1 MCPVVKT
8 MCFQCRGSGLIPGQ
22 EEGEAEEE
30 KGEKEAGRKKRKD
43 WDESILAGGSGVD
56 SPLCFPEAPAALV
69 RLIYTRS
76 SF

>member
-1 MCPVVKT
+1 

-30 KGEKEAGRKKRKD
+30 GEKGSREERKKRTGVKGT
-43 WDESILAGGSGVD
+43 LAGGSGVD

-69 RLIYTRS
+69 R
-76 SF
+76 

>member
-43 WDESILAGGSGVD
+43 
-56 SPLCFPEAPAALV
+56 
-69 RLIYTRS
+69 
-76 SF
+76 